1 MLDSGQ
7 FKRELVRAMRT
18 RQTVEHPILA
28 ELMRPEPNL
37 PLARLL
43 ASQIYKL
50 TTMFE
55 RYIAAIFYRCPVR
68 EFRAKLAEN
77 LYEEVTGKLS
87 NTDGHL
93 ELMERFIFAIG
104 LTREDLDA
112 TVALPET
119 QDLIDYRVQLVDDPA
134 QYHKAVAAV
143 MVTSEG
149 QTIQRKG
156 GQAAYQVFAKA
167 YNLNA
172 HQLEFFAVHAAE
184 DVEHVKDGLE
194 LSVLVCKTEPMQ
206 REAIEAARQASEK
219 FWKFYDGIERAS
231 RAASEPR
238 QN

>member
-1 MLDSGQ
+1 VLDSSQ

-28 ELMRPEPNL
+28 ELMRPEANY

-55 RYIAAIFYRCPVR
+55 RYIAALFYRCPVR
-68 EFRAKLAEN
+68 EFRGNLATN

-104 LTREDLDA
+104 LTREQLDA
-112 TVALPET
+112 TVPLPET
-119 QDLIDYRVQLVDDPA
+119 QDLIDYRVRLVDDPA

-143 MVTSEG
+143 MITSEG
-149 QTIQRKG
+149 QTIQRKD
-156 GQAAYQVFAKA
+156 GQAAYQTFAKA
-167 YNLNA
+167 YNLTA

-194 LSVLVCKTEPMQ
+194 LAILVCKTEDMQ
-206 REAIEAARQASEK
+206 RDAIAAARETSEK
-219 FWKFYDGIERAS
+219 FWNFYSGIERAY
-231 RAASEPR
+231 RAGA
-238 QN
+238 QA